1 MKQYLEI
8 GLVGII
14 VILLGAFFFLS
25 KEASDLAYYQVP
37 LESGSIVVGELP
49 EDGRGV
55 PLTVA
60 IPKNGFVT
68 IHESLSGA
76 PAEIIGTSALII
88 AGESETTIPLTTTMI
103 PGTSYLAL
111 LHVDNGDG
119 VFVVNDDLPVKVAE
133 EVVMEK
139 FVFVPEA
146 VTIPEPAE

>member
-14 VILLGAFFFLS
+14 VILLGAFFFFS

-49 EDGRGV
+49 EDGRSV

-76 PAEIIGTSALII
+76 PAEIIGTSSLIT
-88 AGESETTIPLTTTMI
+88 AGEVVTTVPLTTTMI

-119 VFVVNDDLPVKVAE
+119 VFVVNDDLPVKVQE

-146 VTIPEPAE
+146 VTIPEPTE

>member
-1 MKQYLEI
+1 MKQYLEFIVVLVAI
-8 GLVGII
+8 G
-14 VILLGAFFFLS
+14 LLGAYFLFS

-37 LESGSIVVGELP
+37 LESGSIVIGELP
-49 EDGRGV
+49 EEGGAV
-55 PLTVA
+55 KLTVA

-88 AGESETTIPLTTTMI
+88 AGETETTIPLTTPMT
-103 PGTSYLAL
+103 PGVSYLAL

-119 VFVVNDDLPVKVAE
+119 LFVVEDDMPVKVNE

-146 VTIPEPAE
+146 VTIPEPSE